1 MVRRLIIAKSAADF
15 TSHAGL
21 GLIGMAISQQTDL
34 AKDATAAAAAR
45 SDVHTAGQDPHELH
59 CSAVFGQE
67 RL

>member
-15 TSHAGL
+15 TSYAGL

-45 SDVHTAGQDPHELH
+45 RRPKRA
-59 CSAVFGQE
+59 SAE
-67 RL
+67 WH